1 MKRIATTA
9 FAFMLLG
16 APAWAAIPL
25 VNATCPGDIEVH
37 TDEGGPIYINGT
49 EAKLQVF
56 NENYYEAK
64 HNHTT
69 ISLTINPDGTP
80 DVSYTGQHG
89 ANGVCQI
96 ADDYAP
102 PADGEC
108 PVDVSEADRAK
119 YPACK

>member
-1 MKRIATTA
+1 MIRVDHAGEYGATRIYAGQLA
-9 FAFMLLG
+9 VLRR
-16 APAWAAIPL
+16 
-25 VNATCPGDIEVH
+25 
-37 TDEGGPIYINGT
+37 NGT

-89 ANGVCQI
+89 AKDFCC
-96 ADDYAP
+96 AL
-102 PADGEC
+102 
-108 PVDVSEADRAK
+108 
-119 YPACK
+119 